1 MAVGTDPPHDAL
13 FSEDRLSFIDHFPS
27 AIRSSSL
34 PDYITVHLPS
44 VMENDEL
51 QIFQSSIGSKGI
63 HAYWVTKY
71 CIRST
76 PGVEAAI
83 RALDKF
89 VLAHPEMASLSFS
102 VRCSFTEDAEGRN
115 GSTLFARISM
125 EIYRDVSFL
134 SDQVHT
140 YCTRSKLLYTQN

>member
-1 MAVGTDPPHDAL
+1 MMCPALIAVGNDPSHDAP
-13 FSEDRLSFIDHFPS
+13 FSEDRLSFIDHFAS
-27 AIRSSSL
+27 AIRSSNL

-63 HAYWVTKY
+63 YAYWVTKY

-76 PGVEAAI
+76 QWVEAAI

-102 VRCSFTEDAEGRN
+102 VRVRLLEMLKEGMGPSAIR
-115 GSTLFARISM
+115 GYPVTQLPCI
-125 EIYRDVSFL
+125 
-134 SDQVHT
+134 
-140 YCTRSKLLYTQN
+140 TRK